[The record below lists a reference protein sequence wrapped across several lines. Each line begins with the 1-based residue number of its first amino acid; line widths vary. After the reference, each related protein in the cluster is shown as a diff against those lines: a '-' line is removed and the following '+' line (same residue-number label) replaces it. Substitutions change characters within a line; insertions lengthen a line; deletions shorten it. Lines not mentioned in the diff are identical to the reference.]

1 MLPNTRLLPFQRL
14 FSIPFAAAASHRA
27 QVCAC
32 FPLLFC
38 CTSSSSFSSFCSIS
52 NNLFIWSGFG
62 IWVLRNFCGFFFG
75 EDLLYNGARFLFFYK
90 KVPAPFQQFVHFLD
104 FFAALLV
111 LFPPLLD
118 EQFHYV
124 FPEHFC
130 SASRG
135 TSNHHGTKPCRDCG
149 ELSLCFYLGYLHQ
162 LARGLVYSY
171 GTFFSPHPDD
181 ALCGWKELCRVWCI
195 GVYLARS
202 WAWCQ
207 DCVFCP
213 AAEFGEND
221 FIALHVQDLSHED
234 WATPE
239 PKDCGHPL
247 CCSFPIRVF
256 VRSISCWFGNYPLH
270 FAPVLC
276 LVLYLRFICEKE
288 TAVQDPSKVL
298 Q

>member
-1 MLPNTRLLPFQRL
+1 M
-14 FSIPFAAAASHRA
+14 
-27 QVCAC
+27 
-32 FPLLFC
+32 
-38 CTSSSSFSSFCSIS
+38 
-52 NNLFIWSGFG
+52 
-62 IWVLRNFCGFFFG
+62 
-75 EDLLYNGARFLFFYK
+75 YNRARFLFYYK
-90 KVPAPFQQFVHFLD
+90 KAPAPFQQFVHFLYLI
-104 FFAALLV
+104 AALLV

-118 EQFHYV
+118 ELFHYF

-135 TSNHHGTKPCRDCG
+135 TSNHHGTKPCRECG
-149 ELSLCFYLGYLHQ
+149 ELSLRFYLGHLHQ
-162 LARGLVYSY
+162 LARGLFYSY

-181 ALCGWKELCRVWCI
+181 ALCGWKEPCRVGCI
-195 GVYLARS
+195 GVYLARA

-207 DCVFCP
+207 DCVFFP

-234 WATPE
+234 WATSE

-256 VRSISCWFGNYPLH
+256 VHSISCWFGNYPLH

-298 Q
+298 